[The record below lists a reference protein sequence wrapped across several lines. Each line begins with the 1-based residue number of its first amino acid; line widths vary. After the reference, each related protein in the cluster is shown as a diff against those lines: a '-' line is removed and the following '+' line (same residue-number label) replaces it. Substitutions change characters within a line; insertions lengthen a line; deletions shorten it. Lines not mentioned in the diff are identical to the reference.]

1 MLGLQEKY
9 VQLSTTEKVRF
20 WIGVLVVLPA
30 CIWAITL
37 LPDSRSSAPGA
48 RGVAS
53 TTTSGIPASWRDACD
68 YSYAD
73 LVSGPVSDERCAQIV
88 RDRPTGWPEADWVR
102 RIKVSGQ
109 EARCEAG
116 AQTAQ
121 GKDACRMQYRW

>member
-1 MLGLQEKY
+1 MLGLQERY
-9 VQLSTTEKVRF
+9 TQLSTVEKVRF

-37 LPDSRSSAPGA
+37 LPNSRSSAPA
-48 RGVAS
+48 APTVVS
-53 TTTSGIPASWRDACD
+53 TTSSGIPASWRDACN

-73 LVSGPVSDERCAQIV
+73 LVSGPVSDERCAKIV
-88 RDRPTGWPEADWVR
+88 QDRPTGWPEADWVR

-116 AQTAQ
+116 ARTLQ
-121 GKDACRMQYRW
+121 GKDACRMQYQP